1 MDLCLTCFSM
11 NGTMYKNYTKRR
23 LFVLD
28 ELALVLAFFTAILI
42 RYRHD
47 FFAWSAYYDGLY
59 VSVLVVAVLIQ
70 ALIFFVHDYRR
81 PVRLDQ
87 ELVMTIVDII
97 RGRVFLLISI
107 IIYLYMIQQGVNSS
121 RFVIPGTIAIDILY
135 EFIFRSLYKMHYISR
150 YGRAESRVLDIFYP
164 YPDEDELKKKFEG
177 GYFDKALI
185 HTSEPAI
192 GWSRDGISRLDAQ
205 NIRHAS
211 DDETNK
217 LIAILENAGIHPYV
231 ALETLGYHVR
241 NGIVSD
247 VDDYASVPVAVRD
260 ERFNVFGVHYA
271 IARTEEAVLHVAR
284 HIKELSGKYICF
296 SNVHTVVMAKE
307 HKEYRDVLND
317 AAFVFPDGNP
327 IAQQQQKNG
336 YELAERI
343 AGPDFMEHMFR
354 LTADGS
360 LSHYFYGSSQ
370 ETLDA
375 LSDNLKKKYP
385 GLDIRGMFSPP
396 FRPITEEEDAEFVE
410 MINAAGADIIW
421 IGLGAPKQEKWM
433 WDHKDRVNG
442 VMMGVGAGFDFHAGT
457 IRRAPKWIQKIGFE
471 WLYRLFQDPKRLI
484 GRYFVTNGKY
494 IWYTFWERFH

>member
-1 MDLCLTCFSM
+1 M
-11 NGTMYKNYTKRR
+11 NVTMYKNYTKRR

-28 ELALVLAFFTAILI
+28 ELALVLAFFTALLI

-47 FFAWSAYYDGLY
+47 FFAWSVFYDGLY
-59 VSVLVVAVLIQ
+59 VSVLVVAALVQ
-70 ALIFFVHDYRR
+70 ALKFLAYDYRR
-81 PVRLDQ
+81 PVMLDQ
-87 ELVMTIVDII
+87 ELIKTVVDIVK
-97 RGRVFLLISI
+97 GRLFLLIAI

-121 RFVIPGTIAIDILY
+121 RFVIPATVMLDAVY
-135 EFIFRSLYKMHYISR
+135 EFVFRSLYKLHYISR
-150 YGRAESRVLDIFYP
+150 YGKAESRTLELFYP
-164 YPDEDELKKKFEG
+164 YPGQEELSKKLES
-177 GYFDKALI
+177 GYYDKALI
-185 HTSEPAI
+185 HTYEHAI
-192 GWSRDGISRLDAQ
+192 SWGMDGMSRLEAGNIRSASDEETNELISR
-205 NIRHAS
+205 IES
-211 DDETNK
+211 
-217 LIAILENAGIHPYV
+217 AGLHPYV

-247 VDDYASVPVAVRD
+247 LSDFASVPVSVRK
-260 ERFNVFGVHYA
+260 ERYNVFGVRYA
-271 IARTEEAVLHVAR
+271 IARTEEAVLHVVR

-317 AAFVFPDGNP
+317 AALVFADGTP

-375 LSDNLKKKYP
+375 LESNLKKKYP
-385 GLDIRGMFSPP
+385 GLDIRGLYSPP
-396 FRPITEEEDAEFVE
+396 FRALSEEEDAADVE
-410 MINAAGADIIW
+410 MINASGADIIW

-457 IRRAPKWIQKIGFE
+457 IKRAPKWIQRIGFE
-471 WLYRLFQDPKRLI
+471 WFYRLFQDPKRLI
-484 GRYFVTNGKY
+484 GRYFVTNVKY
-494 IWYTFWERFH
+494 FWYTFLERFH

>member
-1 MDLCLTCFSM
+1 M

-28 ELALVLAFFTAILI
+28 EIALVLAFFTAILI
-42 RYRHD
+42 RYRQN
-47 FFAWSAYYDGLY
+47 FLQWGTYYDGLY
-59 VSVLVVAVLIQ
+59 ISVLVVAVLVQ

-81 PVRLDQ
+81 PVLLEQ
-87 ELVMTIVDII
+87 ELVKTVVDIVKW
-97 RGRVFLLISI
+97 RVFLLIAI

-121 RFVIPGTIAIDILY
+121 RFVIPATVMFDILY
-135 EFIFRSLYKMHYISR
+135 EFIFRSLYKLHYISK
-150 YGRAESRVLDIFYP
+150 YGKAESRTLELFYP
-164 YPDEDELKKKFEG
+164 YPSADELKKKLEG

-185 HTSEPAI
+185 HTYETAI
-192 GWSRDGISRLDAQ
+192 SWGKDGVNKLKQED
-205 NIRHAS
+205 IRHAS
-211 DDETNK
+211 DAETNT
-217 LIAILENAGIHPYV
+217 LIQQIEAEGIHPYV

-247 VDDYASVPVAVRD
+247 IGDYASIPVSVRK
-260 ERFNVFGVHYA
+260 ERFDVFKVHYA

-317 AAFVFPDGNP
+317 AAIVFADGTP
-327 IAQQQQKNG
+327 IAAQQQKNG
-336 YELAERI
+336 YDLAERI

-360 LSHYFYGSSQ
+360 LSHFFYGSSQ

-375 LSDNLKKKYP
+375 LADNLGKRYP
-385 GLDIRGMFSPP
+385 GLDIRGMYSPP
-396 FRPITEEEDAEFVE
+396 FRALSEEEDTADVE
-410 MINAAGADIIW
+410 MLNASGADIIW

-457 IRRAPKWIQKIGFE
+457 IRRAPQWIQKLGFE

-484 GRYFVTNGKY
+484 GRYFVTNAKY
-494 IWYTFWERFH
+494 IWYTFLERFH